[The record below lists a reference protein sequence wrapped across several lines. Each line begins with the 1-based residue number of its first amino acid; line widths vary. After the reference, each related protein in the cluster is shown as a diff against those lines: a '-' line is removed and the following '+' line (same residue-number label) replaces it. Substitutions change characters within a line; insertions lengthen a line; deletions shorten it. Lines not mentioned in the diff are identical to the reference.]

1 MKTLN
6 LIQGSSDW
14 KAHRAT
20 AFNASD
26 APAMLGISKYK
37 SRSALIK
44 ERATGIVPEV
54 DDATQRR
61 FNDGHRF
68 EALAR
73 PIAEQIIGEELSP
86 ITGAEGKYSASF
98 DGITFDGDVIFEHK
112 TMNASLRDAL
122 FSGSELEE
130 QYRAQM
136 EHQLMVSGA
145 EKCLFMAST
154 FGHNDELIE
163 EMHCWYVPD
172 GFLRKRIVDG
182 WTKFEEDIANY
193 SPSAEAEKVT
203 ATAVMALPSLSVTI
217 KGEVTN
223 SNLPVFVSEAD
234 RFLAGIKTVLETDQD
249 FADAES
255 NVKACKAAEDGIEQT
270 KKAITA
276 QATSID
282 EVMRTMDM
290 YKEKLS
296 TVRLKLDK
304 LVKSEKESRKLAIVS
319 KAREDFAAHI
329 AALEEEIKPI
339 RLTAPHPDF
348 GLAIKGLKSLTSMQE
363 AVDTAL
369 RDGKFSADTAAKDY
383 RKKLVVLAELC
394 AGRCPEEAV
403 SQQMLVPDLQQ
414 VISKPLDDF
423 TLLITSRIDAQ
434 KKAEAEKLA
443 AERAR
448 MEAEATAKAEREAAA
463 KIAEA
468 EERGRAEE
476 RAKAE
481 SEQKAREKLVS
492 EQAVLSDKVEADA
505 KANRHLDDLE
515 DRMLAEQEAAAK
527 KKTPEGEAGMPAGA
541 RPAAAS
547 QTEHAAPIAT
557 VHPIRK
563 ERQIEA
569 IYTAAQLLDDAL
581 SAMAELHD
589 SMKPDENE
597 ENALVSPEAFRRFVD
612 AHARLMFERE
622 RMREAA

>member
-1 MKTLN
+1 MKILN
-6 LIQGSSDW
+6 LIQGSSEW

-20 AFNASD
+20 ALNASD

-145 EKCLFMAST
+145 NKCLFMAST
-154 FGHNDELIE
+154 FGPNDELIE

-290 YKEKLS
+290 
-296 TVRLKLDK
+296 
-304 LVKSEKESRKLAIVS
+304 
-319 KAREDFAAHI
+319 
-329 AALEEEIKPI
+329 
-339 RLTAPHPDF
+339 
-348 GLAIKGLKSLTSMQE
+348 
-363 AVDTAL
+363 
-369 RDGKFSADTAAKDY
+369 
-383 RKKLVVLAELC
+383 
-394 AGRCPEEAV
+394 
-403 SQQMLVPDLQQ
+403 
-414 VISKPLDDF
+414 
-423 TLLITSRIDAQ
+423 
-434 KKAEAEKLA
+434 
-443 AERAR
+443 
-448 MEAEATAKAEREAAA
+448 
-463 KIAEA
+463 
-468 EERGRAEE
+468 
-476 RAKAE
+476 
-481 SEQKAREKLVS
+481 
-492 EQAVLSDKVEADA
+492 
-505 KANRHLDDLE
+505 
-515 DRMLAEQEAAAK
+515 
-527 KKTPEGEAGMPAGA
+527 
-541 RPAAAS
+541 
-547 QTEHAAPIAT
+547 
-557 VHPIRK
+557 
-563 ERQIEA
+563 
-569 IYTAAQLLDDAL
+569 
-581 SAMAELHD
+581 
-589 SMKPDENE
+589 
-597 ENALVSPEAFRRFVD
+597 
-612 AHARLMFERE
+612 
-622 RMREAA
+622 